1 MENTAL
7 KDKLFEQIKEQKES
21 KLTFISLVSKLL
33 DSQRQIHIFHF
44 QTKSFAEHKALQDY
58 YDAIGDL
65 VDAIVESAQGK
76 YGILNGWKSFPT
88 EDYQSNE
95 QVINYLK
102 SLADEVAKYFNISK
116 DTFIQNQLD
125 EITTLINS
133 TLYKLR
139 FLK

>member
-1 MENTAL
+1 MENPSL
-7 KDKLFEQIKEQKES
+7 KEKLFEQIKEQKES
-21 KLTFISLVSKLL
+21 KITFVSLLSKLL
-33 DSQRQIHIFHF
+33 DSQRQTHIFHL

-76 YGILNGWKSFPT
+76 YGILTGWKSFPT
-88 EDYQSNE
+88 QEYQSSE
-95 QVINYLK
+95 QCITYLK
-102 SLADEVAKYFNISK
+102 TLLNDVASAYNIVK
-116 DTFIQNQLD
+116 DTYLQNQLD
-125 EITTLINS
+125 EVTALINS